1 MFEEFDKV
9 MKLRH
14 RDELVPLLNEDHM
27 KVEMSR
33 MFDDLLS
40 RIVRVEKRRTAFDGD
55 VEGVIFSL
63 DLYLKFSR
71 VYSFLRRDVI
81 ENVELD
87 RVVELI
93 KKRKLLWCLS
103 TGVFRNRLS
112 LRRKSF

>member
-1 MFEEFDKV
+1 
-9 MKLRH
+9 MKLRY

-71 VYSFLRRDVI
+71 VYLFLRRDVI

>member
-1 MFEEFDKV
+1 MEREERAMSLNVRVFEEFDKV
-9 MKLRH
+9 MKLRC

-63 DLYLKFSR
+63 DLYLKF
-71 VYSFLRRDVI
+71 
-81 ENVELD
+81 
-87 RVVELI
+87 
-93 KKRKLLWCLS
+93 
-103 TGVFRNRLS
+103 
-112 LRRKSF
+112 